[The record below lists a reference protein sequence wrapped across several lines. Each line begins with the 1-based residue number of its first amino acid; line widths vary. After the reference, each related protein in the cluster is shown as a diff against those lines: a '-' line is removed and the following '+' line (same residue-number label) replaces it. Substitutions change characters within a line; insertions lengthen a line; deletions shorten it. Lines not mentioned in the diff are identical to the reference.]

1 MEITDHK
8 KSTRG
13 VSLAFLMINIFFPLG
28 GLVFPL
34 MFRLKSHIK
43 TKRGFAK
50 DEDSYL
56 YADRLPDEI
65 DVARESDMIALDDS
79 LDISNLSDRRKTL
92 INILK
97 DEADPYYKF
106 VNRALMNEDPETVH
120 YAATNVLDRK
130 MKLESELKKII
141 KNITKDP
148 MNLEFSVA
156 YIEQLE
162 KRLKLPFLAD
172 AIRKKHIS
180 EIIRVLKII
189 VDKRLSEDESYMVDL
204 IKYLIVSEDYIGIE
218 IYTEHFDKAYPET
231 ENKYTSLLKGYYAL
245 RDNQKF
251 NETLARLMDAD
262 IDMSKETIDMI
273 KFWSSS

>member
-50 DEDSYL
+50 DEDHYL
-56 YADRLPDEI
+56 YADHLPDEI

>member
-162 KRLKLPFLAD
+162 KRLK
-172 AIRKKHIS
+172 R
-180 EIIRVLKII
+180 R
-189 VDKRLSEDESYMVDL
+189 DL
-204 IKYLIVSEDYIGIE
+204 IPILPV
-218 IYTEHFDKAYPET
+218 AYPA
-231 ENKYTSLLKGYYAL
+231 GY
-245 RDNQKF
+245 
-251 NETLARLMDAD
+251 
-262 IDMSKETIDMI
+262 I
-273 KFWSSS
+273 SS